1 MGLDSS
7 QLIQKIRKIEIKT
20 KGLSREWF
28 TGQYHS
34 AFKGRGMTFSEVREY
49 QYGDDI
55 RNIDW
60 NVTARTDVAYVKV
73 YEEEKELNLTLL
85 IDLSASAFFGSDN
98 ITKEAIMTEIAATL
112 AFSAIENNDRVSVVF
127 FTDKIEGV
135 ITPGKGR
142 KHVLRIIHDLLH
154 IKPASKKSG
163 IQQALEYFMNLQ
175 KKHTTCFL
183 LSDFRDKNYEKAIRI
198 ASKKHDL
205 IGIQIFDPKESSIPA
220 MGVVPFQ
227 DAESGKLIW
236 LDTDNTEVRRQYQ
249 QAFEAQKSY
258 FISIFKKCGCD
269 YISLSTDA
277 SYVKELVK
285 FFNKR
290 AK

>member
-1 MGLDSS
+1 MRLDAT
-7 QLIQKIRKIEIKT
+7 QLVQKIRKIEIKS

-60 NVTARTDVAYVKV
+60 NVTARTDVPYVKV

-85 IDLSASAFFGSDN
+85 VDLSASAFFGSGFT
-98 ITKEAIMTEIAATL
+98 TKEEIMTEIAATL

-127 FTDKIEGV
+127 FTDKIERV

-142 KHVLRIIHDLLH
+142 KHVLRIIHDLLQFE
-154 IKPASKKSG
+154 PVSKRSD
-163 IQQALEYFMNLQ
+163 IQSALEYFLNFQ

-183 LSDFRDKNYEKAIRI
+183 LSDFRDKNYEKGIRI
-198 ASKKHDL
+198 ASRKHDL
-205 IGIQIFDPKESSIPA
+205 IGIQIFDPKEADLPSI
-220 MGVVPFQ
+220 GIVPFQ
-227 DAESGKLIW
+227 DAESGNTIW
-236 LDTDNTEVRRQYQ
+236 LDTDNATVRKQYNN
-249 QAFEAQKSY
+249 AFESQKNY
-258 FISIFKKCGCD
+258 FVNTFKKCGCD
-269 YISLSTDA
+269 YLSLSTE
-277 SYVKELVK
+277 SSFVKELVK

-290 AK
+290 TK